1 MTRDVTSDE
10 RVFLLDTTA
19 LLAHYRKERGF
30 QEVQNILE
38 DDSAVVLM
46 SALSVAEFA
55 RRMLTLGADR
65 DEARQAALDY
75 AGLADE
81 VVAIDTSISV
91 RAFELGTLTSERL
104 PLIDALIAA
113 SALSRGAVL
122 VHRDSHFTSIG
133 VQLMAQR
140 FLGA

>member
-46 SALSVAEFA
+46 STLSVAEFA
-55 RRMLTLGADR
+55 RRMLTLGADH